1 MSASGAGR
9 IDPRALDGAVEWFLR
24 LTSGTAS
31 AADHE
36 AWQAWR
42 RADPE
47 HERAWLRTEALTR
60 RFEALPKGVL
70 PVLGQPRS
78 AGGARSASWCC
89 WPAPAAPAGWRTA
102 TIPGA
107 AGRPNTAP
115 PSARAAR

>member
-70 PVLGQPRS
+70 PVLGQP
-78 AGGARSASWCC
+78 
-89 WPAPAAPAGWRTA
+89 
-102 TIPGA
+102 
-107 AGRPNTAP
+107 
-115 PSARAAR
+115 

>member
-1 MSASGAGR
+1 MSAGGAGG

-47 HERAWLRTEALTR
+47 HERACCA
-60 RFEALPKGVL
+60 PK
-70 PVLGQPRS
+70 P
-78 AGGARSASWCC
+78 
-89 WPAPAAPAGWRTA
+89 
-102 TIPGA
+102 
-107 AGRPNTAP
+107 
-115 PSARAAR
+115 